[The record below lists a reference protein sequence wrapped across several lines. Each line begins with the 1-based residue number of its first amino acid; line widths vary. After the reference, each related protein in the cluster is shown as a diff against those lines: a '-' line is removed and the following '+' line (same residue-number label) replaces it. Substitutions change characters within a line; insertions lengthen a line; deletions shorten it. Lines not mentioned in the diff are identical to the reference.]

1 VENLPEQKVVL
12 AYYFGPYEKTYSA
25 YMALGSYVKAE
36 NMEEVGGPWEIY
48 VTDPMTEKDTMKWE
62 TRIAFPVK

>member
-1 VENLPEQKVVL
+1 MSCRNM
-12 AYYFGPYEKTYSA
+12 FA

-36 NMEEVGGPWEIY
+36 NLEEVGGPWEIY